1 MRRDEGQPGRECD
14 KEPAFAGQCQ
24 PTPRSLRL
32 LSSARRLL
40 VLASQRQAR
49 RLLSTLRRHTGERRR
64 FWQGELAL
72 NRETAQ
78 NQTNSRQTK
87 WILEGRANHQTL
99 AQAAGTSEWKTLA
112 ELPEFA
118 PILSSKYS
126 APLTGLAA
134 PTLTADA
141 VLARGVGVNIGDC
154 LSRGWRL
161 LVNNLPLFLGVS
173 LVLLLIRFGLGFIPV
188 IGPLVY
194 WIIFGSLY
202 GGFYMTFLKRVRG
215 ESAVIGDLF
224 GGFSENFVQFMLA
237 GLVMNLLTAIGMF
250 FCVLPGIYLAVAW
263 KFSLALMADR
273 RMEFWPAME
282 SSRRVITRYWFQIFG
297 VLAVAYLP
305 LILFSGYSVF
315 HMLSVLFPL
324 IINSGGRLDLSQVM
338 KVAGEVVTLSL
349 TQQLITL
356 FALPFA
362 TAALMHA
369 YEDLFGTRPAQTP

>member
-1 MRRDEGQPGRECD
+1 MYKIIGADQ
-14 KEPAFAGQCQ
+14 KEYGP
-24 PTPRSLRL
+24 
-32 LSSARRLL
+32 
-40 VLASQRQAR
+40 V
-49 RLLSTLRRHTGERRR
+49 
-64 FWQGELAL
+64 
-72 NRETAQ
+72 TADQ
-78 NQTNSRQTK
+78 INT

-282 SSRRVITRYWFQIFG
+282 WSRRVITRHWFQIFG

>member
-1 MRRDEGQPGRECD
+1 MGTRQRACIRGP
-14 KEPAFAGQCQ
+14 CQ

-32 LSSARRLL
+32 LPSARRLL

-49 RLLSTLRRHTGERRR
+49 RLLSTLHRHTGERRR
-64 FWQGELAL
+64 SWQGELAL

-78 NQTNSRQTK
+78 NQANSRQTK
-87 WILEGRANHQTL
+87 RISMYKIIGADQKEYGPVTADQINTWILEGRANHQTL

-161 LVNNLPLFLGVS
+161 LLNNLPLFLGVS

-215 ESAVIGDLF
+215 ESAVIGDLS
-224 GGFSENFVQFMLA
+224 GRGVEVQPGVNGRPAHGILA
-237 GLVMNLLTAIGMF
+237 GDGIEPAGHHPVLVPDFRRAGSGIPAAYTVQRLFGLSHVVCPVSSDNQQWRPARLE
-250 FCVLPGIYLAVAW
+250 PGH
-263 KFSLALMADR
+263 
-273 RMEFWPAME
+273 E
-282 SSRRVITRYWFQIFG
+282 SG
-297 VLAVAYLP
+297 GGG
-305 LILFSGYSVF
+305 GYSVTDTTTD
-315 HMLSVLFPL
+315 HLV
-324 IINSGGRLDLSQVM
+324 R
-338 KVAGEVVTLSL
+338 
-349 TQQLITL
+349 
-356 FALPFA
+356 
-362 TAALMHA
+362 AAVRDRGA
-369 YEDLFGTRPAQTP
+369 DACV